1 MAKAKRNTKQ
11 EASQAQPARTPGG
24 VPQGLKRALYF
35 VGAVFLTACAV
46 YTALTM
52 VIMGNGIAIGIVGTV
67 VFAAVGVRLFRMGMG
82 EDMGTLR
89 RHHRQ

>member
-1 MAKAKRNTKQ
+1 MAKAKHHSKQ
-11 EASQAQPARTPGG
+11 EAPKAEPTRKQGG
-24 VPQGLKRALYF
+24 MPQGLKRALYF
-35 VGAVFLTACAV
+35 VGAVFLTACAA

-52 VIMGNGIAIGIVGTV
+52 VIMGNGIAIGIVGTI

-89 RHHRQ
+89 RRRP